1 MDIENAKTFDDDFEK
16 RHPKD
21 IYEKCLVELYTE
33 KHNIILNE
41 NYDKKLIHKINNVLE
56 SIHIYLSVASK

>member
-1 MDIENAKTFDDDFEK
+1 MNIENAKTFDDDFEK
-16 RHPKD
+16 RPTKD
-21 IYEKCLVELYTE
+21 IYEKCLLELYTE

-41 NYDKKLIHKINNVLE
+41 NYDKKLINKIDKVLE

>member
-1 MDIENAKTFDDDFEK
+1 MNIENAKTFDDDFEK
-16 RHPKD
+16 RTTKD
-21 IYEKCLVELYTE
+21 IYEKCLLELYTE

-41 NYDKKLIHKINNVLE
+41 NYDKKLINKIDKVLE